1 MKKEMVEYVVK
12 CSVCQQVKMKH
23 KKPTGP
29 LKLLLIPE
37 WKWGDIIMDFMSDP
51 PREKYETIPF
61 GHYGLIN

>member
-37 WKWGDIIMDFMSDP
+37 WKWEDIIMDFMSDP
-51 PREKYETIPF
+51 PREKI
-61 GHYGLIN
+61 